1 VDLKFLGD
9 YYVSHRQQVVEKI
22 RDYLENTH
30 GLVARNGLTVRG
42 VPRLQNLFNRIFD
55 AQNAPPGLLASD
67 LCIPVP
73 GAPC

>member
-1 VDLKFLGD
+1 
-9 YYVSHRQQVVEKI
+9 
-22 RDYLENTH
+22 
-30 GLVARNGLTVRG
+30 LVARNGLTVRG